1 MNLYQMMQRLKL
13 NPMNMRS
20 RRCNIPPNVNMQDPD
35 AIIEHLMNTGQVNQS
50 MYNNANQ
57 QLKQLKK
64 QNNMM

>member
-1 MNLYQMMQRLKL
+1 MMQRLKL
-13 NPMNMRS
+13 NPMNMLS
-20 RRCNIPPNVNMQDPD
+20 RRFNIPPNVNMQDPD

>member
-13 NPMNMRS
+13 NPMNMLS
-20 RRCNIPPNVNMQDPD
+20 RRFNIPPNVNMQDPD